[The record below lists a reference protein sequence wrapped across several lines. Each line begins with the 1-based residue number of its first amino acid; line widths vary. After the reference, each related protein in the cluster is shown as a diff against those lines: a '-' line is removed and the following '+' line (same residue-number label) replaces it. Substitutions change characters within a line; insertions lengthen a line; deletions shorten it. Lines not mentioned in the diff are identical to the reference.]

1 MIETF
6 LIVMAIIVIL
16 CYFGIGYSLEK
27 EKMGRGM
34 LSLFILTLI
43 SGILL
48 FVCFILK
55 DQNDILDKKVKNKYP
70 EYEEVHGLYKLKNK

>member
-27 EKMGRGM
+27 EKMGKGM
-34 LSLFILTLI
+34 LSLFVLTLV
-43 SGILL
+43 SSTLL

-55 DQNDILDKKVKNKYP
+55 DQNDILNKKVKNKCP
-70 EYEEVHGLYKLKNK
+70 EYEEVHKLYRLKKK